1 MSENHKRPGRPPLK
15 PGESSTSINVRIPV
29 SDYDRA
35 CRVAIRQD
43 RSVAEV
49 LRRGLRRECDNADDE

>member
-1 MSENHKRPGRPPLK
+1 MADHKRGRPPLK
-15 PGESSTSINVRIPV
+15 PGESSTSINLRIAV

-49 LRRGLRRECDNADDE
+49 LRRGLKRELNRADDE